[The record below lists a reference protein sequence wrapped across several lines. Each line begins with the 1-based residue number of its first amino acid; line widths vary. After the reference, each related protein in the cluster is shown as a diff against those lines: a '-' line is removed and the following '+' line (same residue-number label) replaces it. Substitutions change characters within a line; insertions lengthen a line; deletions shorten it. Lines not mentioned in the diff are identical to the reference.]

1 MTKIKKALLSKSLFR
16 QCYIICLFC
25 CNVSYVHY
33 PAYGFM
39 ALMMIWG
46 AFLVVYN
53 EITRRTSLKTRYGF
67 WLIAFMA
74 SSLITLLINVLHNA
88 WFNFGIMLHLSIC
101 FFIFYSVHTEKQNNF
116 RRELFNISRIIIFA
130 TTILG
135 FVGLTCL
142 ILGVQ
147 FEFMSV
153 KFIIY
158 ENRFTGLFVNPN
170 QLGFAAVVAMFC
182 CHLMIKQDFVR
193 DSGCRRI
200 SRIWIAACLS
210 INSISLLLSDSNGA
224 VILLI
229 AYAFFFF
236 IYKMFGTESSFNTK
250 QILIR
255 SASCLL
261 AGVVIVS
268 SVFLLRRVCQL
279 GISQMIRT
287 NQSITTPVDIQPDG
301 TKEDIP
307 TFGHE
312 NPNLDSGRFKLW
324 QQGGEMFLKHPVF
337 GVGKGN
343 IDYYGK
349 EMFED
354 GVKFSKRYGDLAIFL
369 VDFHNGYLTVLV
381 CAGLVGFILLGIFL
395 VRFFA
400 STTRHVLRDESLQ
413 QKAFPCLFSFL
424 WAYMVY
430 SLVEVTLLFNFM
442 FAVVF
447 FWLILGYT
455 SCYLTKNMPDHP
467 VDHVT
472 IFGKQFRKTLF

>member
-1 MTKIKKALLSKSLFR
+1 
-16 QCYIICLFC
+16 
-25 CNVSYVHY
+25 
-33 PAYGFM
+33 
-39 ALMMIWG
+39 
-46 AFLVVYN
+46 
-53 EITRRTSLKTRYGF
+53 
-67 WLIAFMA
+67 
-74 SSLITLLINVLHNA
+74 
-88 WFNFGIMLHLSIC
+88 
-101 FFIFYSVHTEKQNNF
+101 
-116 RRELFNISRIIIFA
+116 
-130 TTILG
+130 
-135 FVGLTCL
+135 
-142 ILGVQ
+142 
-147 FEFMSV
+147 
-153 KFIIY
+153 
-158 ENRFTGLFVNPN
+158 
-170 QLGFAAVVAMFC
+170 
-182 CHLMIKQDFVR
+182 
-193 DSGCRRI
+193 
-200 SRIWIAACLS
+200 
-210 INSISLLLSDSNGA
+210 
-224 VILLI
+224 
-229 AYAFFFF
+229 
-236 IYKMFGTESSFNTK
+236 
-250 QILIR
+250 
-255 SASCLL
+255 
-261 AGVVIVS
+261 
-268 SVFLLRRVCQL
+268 
-279 GISQMIRT
+279 MIRT

-400 STTRHVLRDESLQ
+400 STTRHVLRDESLH